1 MGLLDSLMMGSRG
14 GYGGLLDALMYQ
26 SPLLQKQEQPMPD
39 TMAGFV
45 QPEPQSPFGPTPQL
59 SPIIPPAP
67 VLPPSVF
74 NQGTAGVPGLPQN
87 MAPAAPPL
95 PPAQTVAPVPPPQTD
110 PSPSMNIGGYQMPQ
124 IGTMAD
130 YTPVGGSSTD
140 ISAQSRQ
147 PPQEAPQQQQQ
158 TLPPAFGGGPSI
170 GRMFN
175 PDGLIARLTGN
186 DSRSIAQQNLKA
198 QYDSL
203 VPMLGPQKAMLA
215 VMNPKAGEI
224 LLAQALEKRQYGFI
238 KTDAGEIV
246 RTDPLKGTVE
256 SAYGSGST
264 NSAGVAGPDGKI
276 IPYPEGLDTAGKKTF
291 ANEIAR
297 INADAA
303 AGKKT
308 EVQAKSEKF
317 GNRMEMAE
325 KNLRGLDTEGTSLTN
340 RGLEALPGGVG
351 NLAQSEKFQKFKQA
365 RSAFIQAMLRDE
377 SGAAIQ
383 TPEFAR
389 LEREMFPQP
398 GDTRDVIA
406 QKAEARKVAIEAMKK
421 SAGPGYKSP
430 ESTPSGASRSDFE
443 AEIRRRGLMK

>member
-1 MGLLDSLMMGSRG
+1 
-14 GYGGLLDALMYQ
+14 
-26 SPLLQKQEQPMPD
+26 
-39 TMAGFV
+39 MAGFIP
-45 QPEPQSPFGPTPQL
+45 QEPPNPFGPTPQL
-59 SPIIPPAP
+59 SPVIPPAP

-74 NQGTAGVPGLPQN
+74 NQGTAGLPGLASGVLQQPAPQPET
-87 MAPAAPPL
+87 APAPQSAP
-95 PPAQTVAPVPPPQTD
+95 APQIA
-110 PSPSMNIGGYQMPQ
+110 PSPSMNIGGYRMPQ

-130 YTPVGGSSTD
+130 YTPANSGATD
-140 ISAQSRQ
+140 VSAQSRQ
-147 PPQEAPQQQQQ
+147 PQMSPQQQQ
-158 TLPPAFGGGPSI
+158 GGGGFLEALNENFQNMGNGGSLI
-170 GRMFN
+170 G
-175 PDGLIARLTGN
+175 ALTGQRPN
-186 DSRSIAQQNLKA
+186 NQTAQFLVSRGVDPALARTIVSDPSLLRSVLPLVMGQQKK
-198 QYDSL
+198 Y
-203 VPMLGPQKAMLA
+203 
-215 VMNPKAGEI
+215 E
-224 LLAQALEKRQYGFI
+224 FI
-238 KTDAGEIV
+238 KADDGSIIAGDQSSGKSSV
-246 RTDPLKGTVE
+246 SYGGS
-256 SAYGSGST
+256 SA

-303 AGKKT
+303 SGKKT

-317 GNRMEMAE
+317 GNRMELAE

-406 QKAEARKVAIEAMKK
+406 QKAGARKVAIEAMKK

-430 ESTPSGASRSDFE
+430 ESTPSGISRADIE